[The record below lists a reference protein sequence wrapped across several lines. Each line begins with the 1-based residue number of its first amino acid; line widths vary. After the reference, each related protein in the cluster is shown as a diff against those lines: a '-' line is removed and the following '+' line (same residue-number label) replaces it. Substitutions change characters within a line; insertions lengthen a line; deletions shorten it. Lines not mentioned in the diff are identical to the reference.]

1 VAEVRLAV
9 SVRDAL
15 QELPA
20 DTRERVKQK
29 LRDAGDQPDRHLK
42 QLSNRDDY
50 RVRIGDYRAIV
61 DWDRQEGV
69 LYVTEFGHRRN
80 IYD

>member
-1 VAEVRLAV
+1 MAEVRLAV
-9 SVRDAL
+9 SVRDDL
-15 QELPA
+15 EDLPA

-29 LRDAGDQPDRHLK
+29 LRDAGARPDRHLK
-42 QLSNRDDY
+42 PLRGRDDY
-50 RVRIGDYRAIV
+50 RLRIGDYRAII
-61 DWDRQEGV
+61 DWDQDEDV

>member
-1 VAEVRLAV
+1 VADVRLAV

-15 QELPA
+15 QKLPT
-20 DTRERVKQK
+20 DTRERVTQK
-29 LRDAGDQPDRHLK
+29 LRDAGARPDRHLK
-42 QLSNRDDY
+42 RLSNRDDY

-61 DWDRQEGV
+61 DWDRQEDV
-69 LYVTEFGHRRN
+69 LYVTEFDHRRN

>member
-1 VAEVRLAV
+1 MAKVRLAV

-15 QELPA
+15 KKLPA
-20 DTRERVKQK
+20 DTRERVKAK
-29 LRDAGDQPDRHLK
+29 LHDAGEQPDRHLK
-42 QLSNRDDY
+42 RLSNRDDY

-61 DWDRQEGV
+61 DCDRQAGV